1 MDYTRSKIPFLCSD
15 NELQIFKYPPFEWT
29 LYINTY
35 RINFVYQK
43 MELQSYTVYLWKK
56 KLQWHCNT
64 LDFFR
69 KTISESRRWCN
80 VSTGSENRRR
90 KHVVTTLV
98 FSRSRRRKHNVVTT
112 LSDVA
117 TKIQLKP
124 NVVTTSCASWE
135 NVWKFRSIVI
145 PKDFRALVPK
155 SNIGDFIS
163 IFDLQIEAIKK
174 VRLKLCTELYTT
186 QQMILIY
193 LDTYSEFYHYQSY
206 WNFELFP
213 SSTTYYYLLVLSS
226 AL

>member
-1 MDYTRSKIPFLCSD
+1 MFIKKWNCKAI
-15 NELQIFKYPPFEWT
+15 
-29 LYINTY
+29 LYI
-35 RINFVYQK
+35 FG
-43 MELQSYTVYLWKK
+43 KK
-56 KLQWHCNT
+56 NYSDIAIP